1 MLDYIAFLSCLEFA
15 ILNSLYGECILKP
28 KQVLCL
34 ESLYM
39 QRDVMCV
46 LPTGYGKSLIFHLL
60 PLLLY
65 AKFKLRSDFLCNVK
79 HVSAAAV
86 NSIVVVVSPLN
97 ALMSDQIQRLRMS
110 GIRAS
115 VIKARGSEKN
125 ELADDIEL
133 EENINDE
140 EQVDID
146 FWLCEEI
153 KLRNGHYHIVFA
165 HPESLISSNYGRK
178 LLLSELYQENVVAIV
193 IDEAHC
199 IVDW

>member
-1 MLDYIAFLSCLEFA
+1 
-15 ILNSLYGECILKP
+15 
-28 KQVLCL
+28 
-34 ESLYM
+34 
-39 QRDVMCV
+39 
-46 LPTGYGKSLIFHLL
+46 
-60 PLLLY
+60 
-65 AKFKLRSDFLCNVK
+65 
-79 HVSAAAV
+79 
-86 NSIVVVVSPLN
+86 
-97 ALMSDQIQRLRMS
+97 MSDQIQRLRMS